1 VNLCTQTLKLLV
13 SSLNAENLPMIEIR
27 AEEPRDQD
35 SVHSLNLAAFENGP
49 EAAIVDKLRVSCE
62 DYLSFVAVEDG
73 NVVGHILFTPATVDG
88 CDAVG
93 MGLAPMSVL
102 PSHQRKGIGSQLVR
116 HGLQYLRQSGCPFV
130 IVLGHPEYYPRF
142 GFELAS
148 NYRLSSQWEGVPDEA
163 FMVVVFNRSVL
174 PKAGGIA
181 RYRGEFDD
189 AM

>member
-1 VNLCTQTLKLLV
+1 MVV
-13 SSLNAENLPMIEIR
+13 SHPNTEDFPMIEIR
-27 AEEPRDQD
+27 REEPRDQD
-35 SVHSLNLAAFENGP
+35 PVHRLNLAAFDNGS
-49 EAAIVDKLRVSCE
+49 EAAVVDKLRASCE
-62 DYLSFVAVEDG
+62 DYLSFVAIENGV
-73 NVVGHILFTPATVDG
+73 VVGHILFTPATVDG
-88 CDAVG
+88 CSVVG

-102 PSHQRKGIGSQLVR
+102 PSHQRKGVGSKLVR

-148 NYRLSSQWEGVPDEA
+148 KYQLLSQWEGVPDEA
-163 FMVVVFNRSVL
+163 FMVVVFDGSAL
-174 PKAGGIA
+174 PRAGGIA